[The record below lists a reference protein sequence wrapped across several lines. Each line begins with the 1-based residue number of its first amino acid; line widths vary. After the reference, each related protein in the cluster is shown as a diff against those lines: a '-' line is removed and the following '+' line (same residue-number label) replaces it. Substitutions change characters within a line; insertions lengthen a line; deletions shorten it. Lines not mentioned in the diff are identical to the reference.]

1 MGRDVG
7 SKMSLPLSTSHG
19 VSSVEYPE
27 CATVLRWD
35 DRRGCWVLDELEISE
50 PPILPRFALAFSN
63 GAEACPERGCCCQEG
78 SVAETTQS
86 SGLETM
92 HINAGGGCMRVSN
105 VSLDTAVLVP
115 GALAAEEDLSRA
127 SGSDV
132 GRRAFNLDAP
142 VFVPAQN
149 AGDIAAGDSFNVEAP
164 AWVPSQQ
171 PGSTGAPGVS
181 MSSPQRTPL
190 NSQAAAFVPFW
201 QATA

>member
-1 MGRDVG
+1 
-7 SKMSLPLSTSHG
+7 
-19 VSSVEYPE
+19 
-27 CATVLRWD
+27 
-35 DRRGCWVLDELEISE
+35 
-50 PPILPRFALAFSN
+50 
-63 GAEACPERGCCCQEG
+63 
-78 SVAETTQS
+78 
-86 SGLETM
+86 
-92 HINAGGGCMRVSN
+92 MRVPI
-105 VSLDTAVLVP
+105 SLDTAVLVP
-115 GALAAEEDLSRA
+115 GAIAAEEDLSRA

-164 AWVPSQQ
+164 AFVPSQQ